1 LHTADWH
8 LGHELAGW
16 ARGAEQK
23 RVLDEIADLAV
34 RNKVDALIVAGD
46 IFDHQNPSSAMYKM
60 LYDFF
65 DHLSRRAPELVSIL
79 IAGNHD
85 SAGRLEAP
93 GPLLKRANVVA
104 IGSVR
109 QANGQLDLDQHLIK
123 VQRKGKA
130 CGYVLAI
137 PYLRPADLPG
147 QLQRNE
153 AEGSSPLVAGVRQLY
168 GEAIAAA
175 RAQIGEQP
183 LVVTGHLHVKGA
195 SLSES
200 SSERR
205 IIIGGE
211 HAVPADCF
219 GPLAPSGKNGP
230 KLRGA
235 DYIALGHLHRAQS
248 FGRGDK
254 AQDEPAKTAK
264 AAAKTKQKP
273 TEQTCVRYA
282 GSPMPLSVTERTYNH
297 GISLVNIGNSTL
309 DVEHLELKRAVPFW
323 RVPAKGRLALEEV
336 EAALTALQLDP
347 DTPQEERPFVQVAL
361 QIEGPQ
367 PGFRTHLDEICMKFP
382 VREVAP
388 DIEWPGKTDPQHKSV
403 PTLRLDELS
412 PIELFARAFEE
423 HYGSAPKTSTLS
435 RFEQLLDEAG
445 S

>member
-1 LHTADWH
+1 MHTADWH

-23 RVLDEIADLAV
+23 QVLDEIADLAV

-65 DHLSRRAPELVSIL
+65 DQLSQRAPDLVSIL

-109 QANGQLDLDQHLIK
+109 QMNGQLDLDHHLIK
-123 VQRKGKA
+123 VQCKDKVS
-130 CGYVLAI
+130 GYVLAI

-147 QLQRNE
+147 QAQRNE
-153 AEGSSPLVAGVRQLY
+153 AEGSSSLVAGVRQLY

-200 SSERR
+200 LSERR

-219 GPLAPSGKNGP
+219 GPMEPSGKSGA
-230 KLRGA
+230 KVKGA

-248 FGRGDK
+248 FGETCKAPDK
-254 AQDEPAKTAK
+254 
-264 AAAKTKQKP
+264 AAKTVKTK
-273 TEQTCVRYA
+273 TKSKSTAQTGVRYA
-282 GSPMPLSVTERTYNH
+282 GSPLPLSVTERAYNH
-297 GISLVNIGNSTL
+297 GVSLVKIGKTSL
-309 DVEHLELKRAVPFW
+309 AVEHLELRRAVPFL
-323 RVPAKGRLALEEV
+323 RVPAKGRLALEDV
-336 EAALTALQLDP
+336 EAALLALQLDP

-388 DIEWPGKTDPQHKSV
+388 DIDWPGQTDLQQKSL
-403 PTLRLDELS
+403 PALRLDELS
-412 PIELFARAFEE
+412 PLDLFARAYEE
-423 HYGSAPKTSTLS
+423 HYGSAPEKKTIA